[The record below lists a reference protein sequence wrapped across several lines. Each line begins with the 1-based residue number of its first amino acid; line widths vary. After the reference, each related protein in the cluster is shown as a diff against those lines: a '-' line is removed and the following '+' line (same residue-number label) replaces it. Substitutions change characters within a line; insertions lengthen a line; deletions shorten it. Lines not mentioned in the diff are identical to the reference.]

1 MDPPL
6 FAFIT
11 LWIQRVVAGIWMWRV
26 GAAELHYYR
35 DAAFCAEWGRL
46 FDIQDGVMY
55 FPALVAVGGVLPL
68 AIPCMFPFLSLYAN
82 VWRTHRRIRD
92 RMEHRQIM

>member
-1 MDPPL
+1 MLCELAPWVAYAWMFETMDPPL
-6 FAFIT
+6 AAFVT

-35 DAAFCAEWGRL
+35 DAKFCTEWGKL

-55 FPALVAVGGVLPL
+55 LRLLVIKFGVG
-68 AIPCMFPFLSLYAN
+68 
-82 VWRTHRRIRD
+82 
-92 RMEHRQIM
+92 E